1 MKKNKMITEQRHHA
15 RVNAPALA
23 VIDNYSYTIE
33 NWSIDGFKVIG
44 FNQTVKTGDCFPIQM
59 HLNLHKGG
67 KESTNIQISTLVEV
81 IWLSAREGELGAQ
94 FLNLTKLEKDLLQNA
109 IDKIN
114 KGEITLVEQAT
125 QLSEPNFGS
134 PKLAQSS
141 SPAWQR
147 LQSKRVLYTL
157 IYLMIGGVLGFFS
170 LRAVY
175 NSLVNLQI
183 RSAIVAKPTGP
194 VVAPIESVV
203 AKEQGVLDEFYV
215 YEGMSVKPG
224 QPLFSTKNDE
234 LAERDIDSL
243 NREIQSSRIESA
255 ESQAALK
262 EAELLKQQESEKLES
277 YKTISQ
283 AKLDSA
289 RAEVTAQTSQYQIE
303 KDNLAR
309 FTTLL
314 REGAVSRQAFDAAK
328 SKFAD
333 AEAKLREAQSQY
345 KVAQISVA
353 SAQKGNFYDG
363 DSLLSDL
370 PRRTAEVEKQRQ
382 LAQIALQKVNESE
395 RMLNQRMQALQISQP
410 QRQYLQQPS
419 PNQPLFS
426 QKAFSVVYKAPFPGS
441 ILKVTKLAGNPVR
454 PRETVMVLQR
464 EQAPPMID
472 AYLTPKQAEEIIVG
486 SPAAALI
493 PAVNK
498 EYQARVAKIDQAAP
512 ATDAVNIPPAL
523 GSETR
528 SVYVQLA
535 LDNLSPEDNSRLI
548 AAKGM
553 PVILSVPKQT
563 NLFNRLAFWLK

>member
-1 MKKNKMITEQRHHA
+1 MKTNKSITEQRRHA

-23 VIDNYSYTIE
+23 VIDNYSYSIE

-44 FNQTVKTGDCFPIQM
+44 FNQIVKTGDCFPIQL

-81 IWLSAREGELGAQ
+81 VWLSAREGELGAQ

-109 IDKIN
+109 IDKID
-114 KGEITLVEQAT
+114 KGELTLVDQGA

-134 PKLAQSS
+134 PQLAQSS
-141 SPAWQR
+141 SPTWQR
-147 LQSKRVLYTL
+147 LRSKRVLYTL
-157 IYLMIGGVLGFFS
+157 IYLMIGGILGFFS
-170 LRAVY
+170 LRAVH

-194 VVAPIESVV
+194 VVAPVESVV

-234 LAERDIDSL
+234 LAERDIDLL
-243 NREIQSSRIESA
+243 NREIQSSRIELA
-255 ESQAALK
+255 EVQAALT
-262 EAELLKQQESEKLES
+262 EAELLKQQEIEKLES

-283 AKLDSA
+283 TELDSA
-289 RAEVTAQTSQYQIE
+289 EAEVTAQTSQYQIE
-303 KDNLAR
+303 KDNLER
-309 FTTLL
+309 FATLL
-314 REGAVSRQAFDAAK
+314 REGAVSQQAFDAAK

-333 AEAKLREAQSQY
+333 AEAKLRDAQSHY

-363 DSLLSDL
+363 DSLVSDL
-370 PRRTAEVEKQRQ
+370 PRRSAEVAKQRQ

-419 PNQPLFS
+419 PNQTLFS
-426 QKAFSVVYKAPFPGS
+426 QKAFSVVYKAPFSGS
-441 ILKVTKLAGNPVR
+441 ILKVTKVAGNPVR

-472 AYLTPKQAEEIIVG
+472 AYLTPKQAEQIIVG
-486 SPAAALI
+486 SSATALI

-512 ATDAVNIPPAL
+512 TSDVVSTPPAL
-523 GSETR
+523 GSENKT
-528 SVYVQLA
+528 VYVQLA

-563 NLFNRLAFWLK
+563 NVFNRLAFWLK

>member
-1 MKKNKMITEQRHHA
+1 MKKNKIITEQRHHA

-23 VIDNYSYTIE
+23 VIDNYSYSIE

-81 IWLSAREGELGAQ
+81 VWLSAREGKLGAQ

-109 IDKIN
+109 IDKID
-114 KGEITLVEQAT
+114 KGELTLVDQGT
-125 QLSEPNFGS
+125 QISEHNFGS
-134 PKLAQSS
+134 PQLAQSS

-170 LRAVY
+170 LRAVH

-183 RSAIVAKPTGP
+183 RSAIIAKPTGP
-194 VVAPIESVV
+194 VVAPVESVV

-243 NREIQSSRIESA
+243 NQEIQSSRIELA
-255 ESQAALK
+255 EAQAALT
-262 EAELLKQQESEKLES
+262 EAKLLKQQEIEKLDS
-277 YKTISQ
+277 YQTISQ
-283 AKLDSA
+283 TQLDSA
-289 RAEVTAQTSQYQIE
+289 QAEVTAETAQYQIE
-303 KDNLAR
+303 KDNLER
-309 FTTLL
+309 FATLL

-328 SKFAD
+328 SKFAE
-333 AEAKLREAQSQY
+333 AEAKLRGAQSQY
-345 KVAQISVA
+345 KVAHISVA

-363 DSLLSDL
+363 DKLVSDL
-370 PRRTAEVEKQRQ
+370 PHRTVEVEKRRQ
-382 LAQIALQKVNESE
+382 LAQIASQKVSNSE
-395 RMLNQRMQALQISQP
+395 RTLNQRIQQLQISQP
-410 QRQYLQQPS
+410 QRQYLEQPL
-419 PNQPLFS
+419 QDKPLFS
-426 QKAFSVVYKAPFPGS
+426 QKAFSVVYKAPFSGS
-441 ILKVTKLAGNPVR
+441 VIKVTKLSGNPVR
-454 PRETVMVLQR
+454 PRETVVVLQR
-464 EQAPPMID
+464 EQAPPTID
-472 AYLTPKQAEEIIVG
+472 AYLTPKQAEQIIVG
-486 SPAAALI
+486 SPATALI
-493 PAVNK
+493 PAVNE

-512 ATDAVNIPPAL
+512 APDAANIPPAL
-523 GSETR
+523 GSETKL
-528 SVYVQLA
+528 VYVQLA
-535 LDNLSPEDNSRLI
+535 LDNLPPEANSRLI

-553 PVILSVPKQT
+553 PVILSIPKQT
-563 NLFNRLAFWLK
+563 NVFNRLAFWLK

>member
-1 MKKNKMITEQRHHA
+1 MKTNKSITEQRRHA

-23 VIDNYSYTIE
+23 VIDNYSYSIE

-44 FNQTVKTGDCFPIQM
+44 FNQTVKTDDCFPIQL

-81 IWLSAREGELGAQ
+81 VWLSAREGELGAQ

-109 IDKIN
+109 IDKID
-114 KGEITLVEQAT
+114 KGELTLVDQAA

-134 PKLAQSS
+134 TQLAQSS
-141 SPAWQR
+141 SPTWQR
-147 LQSKRVLYTL
+147 LRSKRVLYTL
-157 IYLMIGGVLGFFS
+157 IYLMIGGILGFFS
-170 LRAVY
+170 LRAVH

-194 VVAPIESVV
+194 VVAPVESVV

-234 LAERDIDSL
+234 LAERDIDLL
-243 NREIQSSRIESA
+243 NREIQSSRIELA
-255 ESQAALK
+255 EVQAALT
-262 EAELLKQQESEKLES
+262 EAELLKQQEIEKLES

-283 AKLDSA
+283 TELDSA
-289 RAEVTAQTSQYQIE
+289 QAEVTAQTSQYQIK
-303 KDNLAR
+303 KDNLER
-309 FTTLL
+309 FATLL
-314 REGAVSRQAFDAAK
+314 REGAVSQQAFDAAK

-333 AEAKLREAQSQY
+333 AEAQLREAQSQY

-363 DSLLSDL
+363 DSLVSDL
-370 PRRTAEVEKQRQ
+370 PRRSAEVAKQRQ

-419 PNQPLFS
+419 PNQTLFS
-426 QKAFSVVYKAPFPGS
+426 QKAFSVVYKAPFSGS
-441 ILKVTKLAGNPVR
+441 ILKVTKVAGNPVR
-454 PRETVMVLQR
+454 HRETVMVLQR

-472 AYLTPKQAEEIIVG
+472 AYLTPKQAEQIIVG
-486 SPAAALI
+486 SSATALI

-512 ATDAVNIPPAL
+512 TSDVVSTPPAL
-523 GSETR
+523 GSENKT
-528 SVYVQLA
+528 VYVQLA

-563 NLFNRLAFWLK
+563 NVFNRLAFWLK